1 MIRALLKESG
11 RRPSAGARIWEEI
24 SALVEGVW
32 VQDPLTTC
40 LAQTLNVSQTSAI
53 VLLTSDF
60 QTV

>member
-1 MIRALLKESG
+1 M
-11 RRPSAGARIWEEI
+11 WEEI

-32 VQDPLTTC
+32 VQDPLTMC